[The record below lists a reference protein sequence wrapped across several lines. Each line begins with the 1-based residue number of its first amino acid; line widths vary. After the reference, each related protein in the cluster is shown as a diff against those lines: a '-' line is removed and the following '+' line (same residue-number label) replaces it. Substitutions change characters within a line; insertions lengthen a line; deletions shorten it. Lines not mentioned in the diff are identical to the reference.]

1 MGGNGGWLAQVGT
14 DPQAR
19 AREIGNAHTAFVAT
33 RDLPPGT
40 RTGLREVVARS
51 WQRSRDAQVDQ
62 AVDPPVTLIDGD
74 LAAYR
79 DAHPLAQVIDVLRQ
93 IVGTAADDGEHLMA
107 VSDAAGR
114 LLWVEGNRTARA
126 RASRINFVEGALWD
140 EAHAGTNAPGTALAL
155 DHEVQIFATEHFRRP
170 VQAWTCAA
178 APIHDPRTG
187 RILGVVDLTGGDIV
201 ANPHS
206 LALVRAAARA
216 CEAALWLPRTRDGRA
231 RGGQGG
237 RPERGVRPAAGGRLA
252 ALGPHEGLLALA
264 EDGAEGGDG
273 VGGGELRLT
282 RRHAELLIMLTLH
295 RDGLTGEQLSD
306 LLYDSPPSPTTLRV
320 ELARLRRIVGDLLA
334 SRPYRLT
341 APLRAD
347 FLDVAAAL
355 DRGDLPAALAG
366 YPGPLLPCSEA
377 PAVVAHRHWLD
388 TRLRAAVLASP
399 RPDPVRSWAEGPGFE
414 DLQVWERLA
423 ELAAP
428 GSPCRAV
435 ALVRAAELRAEWSR
449 PRATFVQRGRN

>member
-19 AREIGNAHTAFVAT
+19 AREIGNAHTAFVTT

-62 AVDPPVTLIDGD
+62 TVDPPVTLTDGD

-79 DAHPLAQVIDVLRQ
+79 DAHPLARVIDVLRQ

-107 VSDAAGR
+107 VSDATGR

-216 CEAALWLPRTRDGRA
+216 CEAALWLPRQRDGRA
-231 RGGQGG
+231 RGGPGGRQGG
-237 RPERGVRPAAGGRLA
+237 RPGGRVGGRLA
-252 ALGPHEGLLALA
+252 ALGPHEGLLSLA
-264 EDGAEGGDG
+264 GDGAEGAE
-273 VGGGELRLT
+273 GGTGRELRLT
-282 RRHAELLIMLTLH
+282 RRHTELLIMLTLH
-295 RDGLTGEQLSD
+295 QDGLTGEQLSD

-341 APLRAD
+341 APLDAD

-355 DRGDLPAALAG
+355 DRGDLPAALADC
-366 YPGPLLPCSEA
+366 PGPLLPCSEA

-388 TRLRAAVLASP
+388 TRLRAAVLAWP
-399 RPDPVRSWAEGPGFE
+399 RPEQVRDWAEGPGFE

-428 GSPCRAV
+428 GSPCRSV
-435 ALVRAAELRAEWSR
+435 AQVRAAELRAEWGR